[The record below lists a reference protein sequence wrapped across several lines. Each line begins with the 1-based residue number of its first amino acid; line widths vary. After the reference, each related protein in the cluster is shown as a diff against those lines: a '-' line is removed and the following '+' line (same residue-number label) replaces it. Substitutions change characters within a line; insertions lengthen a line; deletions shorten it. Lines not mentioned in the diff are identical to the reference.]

1 MNTRDN
7 RLRNTVTVSW
17 LLVVF
22 VGVQFGPS
30 YVKFFNGDQ
39 APLVI
44 VLALMAVFAA
54 FGIYCQRLRGR
65 LRRS

>member
-1 MNTRDN
+1 MDTRDR
-7 RLRNTVTVSW
+7 RLRNTVTLSW

-39 APLVI
+39 APIFV
-44 VLALMAVFAA
+44 VLALMAMFAA

-65 LRRS
+65 LRRA